1 MAKELKKASIF
12 KRLGAYLID
21 YILMVMLI
29 SIISYPFTNIE
40 KTNEIQSKATEIIEQ
55 YQREEITAEQYM
67 VEYSDTYYKLSK
79 STGVVTFITIIV
91 YVLYFIVFQFY
102 SKGQTIGKKI
112 FKIQVISD
120 KGDLSMNQIMFR
132 SLICNMILLNIIN
145 FGLMIFSS
153 KIVYTSVSAILSIIQ
168 YLILFIS
175 LILTT
180 TKEGKTIHD
189 RIAHTRVISIN

>member
-21 YILMVMLI
+21 YVLLVMLI
-29 SIISYPFTNIE
+29 SIISYPFTDIK
-40 KTNEIQSKATEIIEQ
+40 KTDELQSKSTEIIEK
-55 YQREEITAEQYM
+55 YQREEITTEQYI
-67 VEYSDTYYKLSK
+67 VEYSDVYYKLSR
-79 STGVVTFITIIV
+79 SNGIGTFITIIV
-91 YVLYFIVFQFY
+91 YILYFIVFQFY
-102 SKGQTIGKKI
+102 NKGQTIGKKLL
-112 FKIQVISD
+112 KIKVISD

-132 SLICNMILLNIIN
+132 SLICNIILLNIIN

-153 KIVYTSVSAILSIIQ
+153 KVVYTSISTILSMIQ
-168 YLILFIS
+168 YIILFIS

>member
-21 YILMVMLI
+21 YVLLVMLI
-29 SIISYPFTNIE
+29 SIISYPFTDIK
-40 KTNEIQSKATEIIEQ
+40 KTEELQSKSTEIIEK
-55 YQREEITAEQYM
+55 YQREEITTEQYI
-67 VEYSDTYYKLSK
+67 VEYSDVYYKLSR
-79 STGVVTFITIIV
+79 SNGIGTFITIIV
-91 YVLYFIVFQFY
+91 YILYFIVFQFY
-102 SKGQTIGKKI
+102 NKGQTIGKKLL
-112 FKIQVISD
+112 KIKVISD

-132 SLICNMILLNIIN
+132 SLICNIILLNIIN

-153 KIVYTSVSAILSIIQ
+153 KVVYTSISTILSMIQ
-168 YLILFIS
+168 YIILFIS